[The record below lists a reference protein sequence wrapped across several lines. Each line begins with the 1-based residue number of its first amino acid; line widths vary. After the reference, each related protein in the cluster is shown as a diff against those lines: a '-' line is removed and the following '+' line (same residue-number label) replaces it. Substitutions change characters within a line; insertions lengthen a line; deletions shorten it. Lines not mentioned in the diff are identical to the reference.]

1 MGAVTI
7 CHLASIVLVAV
18 CTRRNTVGPRGH
30 SEISAL
36 LIPFACGTSGEGK
49 DDTIKILYQ
58 EEDMRPGSWC
68 LKAIEVNF
76 DENRGEAE
84 DLSVMINNTR
94 IGLQSSESL

>member
-1 MGAVTI
+1 
-7 CHLASIVLVAV
+7 
-18 CTRRNTVGPRGH
+18 VGPRGH

-36 LIPFACGTSGEGK
+36 LIPFACGTSGGGK